1 MIPGPFHCCYMG
13 KISHQPLGKAK
24 ACPAWPGTS
33 MAQKDDKPQ
42 PHGPHS
48 SAWGKSQ
55 GGRVQAPNGLA
66 PTLVPS
72 AVSITV
78 EMKGTNSKDCKQGGW
93 LFLMQ
98 VFSLQQ
104 GRSPKAVWIVCNHQ
118 KRWHW
123 KYPSFMLPVW
133 VTSCKI
139 MIASDFLF
147 PLSMTSCNS
156 CQKQYNPS
164 HSQSLFHIV

>member
-1 MIPGPFHCCYMG
+1 MG
-13 KISHQPLGKAK
+13 KISHQQLGKAK

-33 MAQKDDKPQ
+33 MAQQDDKHP
-42 PHGPHS
+42 GPHNLGLTTS
-48 SAWGKSQ
+48 WASLQRLGEEPGRKSPGTQ
-55 GGRVQAPNGLA
+55 RPRSYSF
-66 PTLVPS
+66 PS

-78 EMKGTNSKDCKQGGW
+78 EMKGTKSKDCKQGGR
-93 LFLMQ
+93 LFLMH
-98 VFSLQQ
+98 VLSLQQ

-156 CQKQYNPS
+156 RQKQYNPS